1 MFLRVVFM
9 LNPAFLF
16 DDVDQSARHASVRL
30 AGSEHAKRWKSA
42 NLLKPE
48 YAMVVHGEPHSP
60 VKRDLMCI

>member
-48 YAMVVHGEPHSP
+48 YACDGRP
-60 VKRDLMCI
+60 